1 MNDHNLDD
9 LIIGEPDSGNKG
21 SKSLLTLVGLILII
35 LIVGV
40 FLAKLIF
47 GGPESGTEVQETEL
61 TGIAK
66 PAAPSSSTQAKAASA
81 SGAEEI
87 PEELQPIAKETVP
100 ANKELTPPKTA
111 KAPSKPQPVEH
122 TAQKRP
128 RPKPETAAPAPV
140 RTVAKSKPK
149 AHKSPRELFA
159 KQKKPKAS
167 APRTAAGEK
176 SYFIQLGSFK
186 RMPDKKFLDKIKA
199 QGYKPVIVKAGP
211 MIKVRIG
218 PYGSYADAKAKLPTI
233 KDQLGIS
240 GFVVRKQ

>member
-40 FLAKLIF
+40 FLAKLIL
-47 GGPESGTEVQETEL
+47 GGPDVPQEAQETEL
-61 TGIAK
+61 TGISK
-66 PAAPSSSTQAKAASA
+66 PAAHPAAKPRQPTASKSEA
-81 SGAEEI
+81 L
-87 PEELQPIAKETVP
+87 PEELQPISKETLP
-100 ANKELTPPKTA
+100 STEELTPIHPPVTA
-111 KAPSKPQPVEH
+111 KVPSKPHIVKQ
-122 TAQKRP
+122 T
-128 RPKPETAAPAPV
+128 PKTQSTPK
-140 RTVAKSKPK
+140 AKVSVSKPK
-149 AHKSPRELFA
+149 PKPKVKKSPKELFA
-159 KQKKPKAS
+159 KQSRNKKPAAK
-167 APRTAAGEK
+167 TATGTRQ
-176 SYFIQLGSFK
+176 YFIQLGSFK

-199 QGYKPVIVKAGP
+199 RGYKPIIVKAGE
-211 MIKVRIG
+211 MIKVRVG